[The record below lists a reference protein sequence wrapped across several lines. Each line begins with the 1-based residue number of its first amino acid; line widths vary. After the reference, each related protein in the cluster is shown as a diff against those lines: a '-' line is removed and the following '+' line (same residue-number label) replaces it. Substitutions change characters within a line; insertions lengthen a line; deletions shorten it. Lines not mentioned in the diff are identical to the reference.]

1 MDAGR
6 ALPSIPPRTH
16 NQSKRERLL
25 LSRDVEALRVP
36 DGTPVGLP
44 KDAEVVV
51 FQALGGSFSVEHQG
65 QLYRIDGMQA
75 DALGKPRLEL
85 VFEDAEPGIVNPAH
99 IDQVLRTIYDPEI
112 PVNLLDL
119 GLIYNRAVDGR
130 TIRIDMTL
138 TAPGCGMGE
147 VLKGEVAQRLRQIPN
162 VEAVDVRLVFDPPW
176 DRGMLS
182 EVARLELGMI

>member
-16 NQSKRERLL
+16 SQSKRERLV

-51 FQALGGSFSVEHQG
+51 FQALGGSFSVEHEG

-85 VFEDAEPGIVNPAH
+85 AFDDIEPGAIKASH

-119 GLIYNRAVDGR
+119 GLIYRRAVEGR

-147 VLKGEVAQRLRQIPN
+147 VLKGEVAQRLRQVPN
-162 VEAVDVRLVFDPPW
+162 AEAVEVRLVFDPPW
-176 DRGMLS
+176 NRSMLS
-182 EVARLELGMI
+182 EVAKLELGMI